1 MRIAIVLVGLVD
13 WALAA
18 LLVAVS
24 GFIFG
29 SGPESGHA
37 GVAPFGGWAAM
48 VIFCIAAP
56 IAGFILAGRGRP
68 GAGIL
73 LAIAPIIIA
82 AVVALLPIHPY

>member
-1 MRIAIVLVGLVD
+1 MRVAIVLVGLVD
-13 WALAA
+13 WALAL

-37 GVAPFGGWAAM
+37 GAAAFAGWGAM
-48 VIFCIAAP
+48 VLFCIAAP
-56 IAGFILAGRGRP
+56 IAGFILAGRARP

-73 LAIAPIIIA
+73 LAVMPIIIA
-82 AVVALLPIHPY
+82 LVVALLPINPY